1 MARRPNF
8 FALFAL
14 VLSVLEIS
22 AAGGD
27 QEQPAKEVVPA
38 ERKEF
43 HLTINYPFV
52 FRPASYLQTTG
63 PAPMRYGPPAI
74 DMSDRNPP
82 PLPQSAKGVD
92 EAKLNEEAKEKAAA
106 QAALAAAQAQASP
119 TPKDL
124 NEEQRVVTAAYQA
137 AYPVPQNAPTPV
149 PKGSA
154 DFGKAPDE
162 VDGYFRN
169 QYNFVPD
176 SHRFFDPIFDPA
188 VPPVDSQAAQQGP
201 KSTATYTQT
210 P

>member
-1 MARRPNF
+1 MARRSNF
-8 FALFAL
+8 FALSAL
-14 VLSVLEIS
+14 VLCALEIS

-27 QEQPAKEVVPA
+27 QVLPATEAAPA

-52 FRPASYLQTTG
+52 FRPASYLQTAG
-63 PAPMRYGPPAI
+63 PAPMRYGAPVL

-92 EAKLNEEAKEKAAA
+92 QAKINEEAREKAAA

-124 NEEQRVVTAAYQA
+124 NEQQRVVTA

-154 DFGKAPDE
+154 DFGKTPDE
-162 VDGYFRN
+162 VEGYFRN

>member
-1 MARRPNF
+1 MARSPNF
-8 FALFAL
+8 IALYVVAL
-14 VLSVLEIS
+14 CALEFS

-27 QEQPAKEVVPA
+27 KVLPPEEAVQP

-52 FRPASYLQTTG
+52 FRQAGYLQVS
-63 PAPMRYGPPAI
+63 APVEVRYGAPAM

-82 PLPQSAKGVD
+82 PLPVSAKGVD
-92 EAKLNEEAKEKAAA
+92 QAKINEEQREKSAA
-106 QAALAAAQAQASP
+106 QAALAAAEAQATP
-119 TPKDL
+119 TPKDQ
-124 NEEQRVVTAAYQA
+124 NAQQIVVTA

-154 DFGKAPDE
+154 DFGKTPDE
-162 VDGYFRN
+162 VEGYFRN

-176 SHRFFDPIFDPA
+176 SHRFFDPIFEPA
-188 VPPVDSQAAQQGP
+188 VAPAESQSAQQGP
-201 KSTATYTQT
+201 KSTATYIQT

>member
-1 MARRPNF
+1 MARSLNV

-14 VLSVLEIS
+14 GLCGLEFS
-22 AAGGD
+22 AAGG
-27 QEQPAKEVVPA
+27 EKVLPAEEVAAPV

-43 HLTINYPFV
+43 HLTINYPFI
-52 FRPASYLQTTG
+52 FRPAGYLQVA
-63 PAPMRYGPPAI
+63 PPLPMRYGAPAM

-82 PLPQSAKGVD
+82 PLPQSAKGED
-92 EAKLNEEAKEKAAA
+92 EARKNEQARQKAATEAAAAAA
-106 QAALAAAQAQASP
+106 QATP

-124 NEEQRVVTAAYQA
+124 NDQQRVVTA

-149 PKGSA
+149 PRGSA

-162 VDGYFRN
+162 VEGYFRN

-176 SHRFFDPIFDPA
+176 SHRFFDPIFEPA
-188 VPPVDSQAAQQGP
+188 VAPATDNQAAQQGP
-201 KSTATYTQT
+201 KSSATYIQT

>member
-1 MARRPNF
+1 MARRSNV
-8 FALFAL
+8 FALSAL
-14 VLSVLEIS
+14 ILCALEIS
-22 AAGGD
+22 AAAGD
-27 QEQPAKEVVPA
+27 KVVPAEEVVPA
-38 ERKEF
+38 DRKEF

-52 FRPASYLQTTG
+52 FRPAGYLQTG
-63 PAPMRYGPPAI
+63 APVAVRYGAPAM

-92 EAKLNEEAKEKAAA
+92 EAKINEEEKEKAAA
-106 QAALAAAQAQASP
+106 QAALAAAQAQPSA

-124 NEEQRVVTAAYQA
+124 NQQERVVTAAY
-137 AYPVPQNAPTPV
+137 PVPQDAPTPV

-154 DFGKAPDE
+154 DFGKTPDE
-162 VDGYFRN
+162 VEGYFRN

-176 SHRFFDPIFDPA
+176 SHRFFDPIFEPA
-188 VPPVDSQAAQQGP
+188 VAPAESGRAQQGP

>member
-1 MARRPNF
+1 MARSTNV

-14 VLSVLEIS
+14 GLWGLEFS

-27 QEQPAKEVVPA
+27 NALPAKEVVPA

-52 FRPASYLQTTG
+52 FRPAGYLQVNG
-63 PAPMRYGPPAI
+63 PAPMRYGAPAM

-92 EAKLNEEAKEKAAA
+92 EAKKNEEEKEKAAA
-106 QAALAAAQAQASP
+106 QAASAAAQAQASP

-124 NEEQRVVTAAYQA
+124 NEQERVVTA

-154 DFGKAPDE
+154 DFGKVPDE

-176 SHRFFDPIFDPA
+176 SHRFFDPIFEPA
-188 VPPVDSQAAQQGP
+188 VAPAGVYNQPGLQGP
-201 KSTATYTQT
+201 KSTATYIQT